1 MFEKNDLYSIIIL
14 MVEFTREHFMKKIY
28 TCIDIGNDTIRILVS
43 EYYHKRFRTL
53 AVSSVRSKGIK
64 NGVIVDENLLLER
77 LKLSLDDI
85 TSRINIPI
93 KKAII
98 TIPACE
104 AEYTLTHGNVP
115 IVNDE
120 KMVTQKDVLRVQNA
134 SLNDVLP
141 NMELVNITPIDFTI
155 YENGSEIETLKDP
168 KNKICDRLGIRAMM
182 VCVPKSHVVSY
193 AKVVEAAKVE
203 VVDLVLSP
211 IADFEEASFEDMDTC
226 ATAFINIGRDTTTV
240 STFNKGIITNSSV
253 LKIGSKVIDEDISYI
268 YYTTKK
274 VARKIKENFGIA
286 HTRYANKTETYET
299 RDVNG
304 KLVNINQYELSKVIN
319 KRLVE
324 ILNVAKNEL
333 KVLTNKQ
340 IRYIMV
346 LGGIT
351 DMPALNFVLED
362 VFGKMAKTHTIN
374 TLGIRKARFI
384 TASGALKHFVKKIKL
399 RGKEYSMF
407 SSEDEDGLVHSK
419 TRIGRND
426 SVFGRVFNYFF
437 DN

>member
-1 MFEKNDLYSIIIL
+1 
-14 MVEFTREHFMKKIY
+14 MKKIY
-28 TCIDIGNDTIRILVS
+28 TCIDIGTDTIRILVS
-43 EYYHKRFRTL
+43 EYYQKKFRTL

-64 NGVIVDENLLLER
+64 NGVITDENLVLER
-77 LKLSLDDI
+77 LKLALDDVS
-85 TSRINIPI
+85 SRINIPI

-98 TIPACE
+98 TIPAND
-104 AEYTLTHGNVP
+104 AEYSLVHGNVP

-120 KMVTQKDVLRVQNA
+120 KMVTEKDVLRVQNA
-134 SLNDVLP
+134 VINDVLP

-155 YENGSEIETLKDP
+155 YENGSEIETIKDP

-182 VCVPKSHVVSY
+182 VCVPKTLVVSF
-193 AKVVEAAKVE
+193 AKVVEAAGIE
-203 VVDLVLSP
+203 VVDLVLSSV
-211 IADFEEASFEDMDTC
+211 ADFEEVQNENLKEGVSAL
-226 ATAFINIGRDTTTV
+226 INVGKSTTTI
-240 STFNKGIITNSSV
+240 SMFNKGIITNSSV
-253 LKIGSKVIDEDISYI
+253 LKIGSRIIDDDVSYI

-274 VARKIKENFGIA
+274 SARKIKENFGIA
-286 HTRYANKTETYET
+286 HPRYANKKETYEAK
-299 RDVNG
+299 DVNG
-304 KLVNINQYELSKVIN
+304 KLVSINQYELSKVIN

-351 DMPALNFVLED
+351 DMPGMNFVLED
-362 VFGKMAKTHTIN
+362 VFGPMARVYGMD

-384 TASGALKHFVKKIKL
+384 TVSGAIKHFVKKIKL

-407 SSEDEDGLVHSK
+407 SSDDEDSLIHNK
-419 TRIGRND
+419 TRIGRSD
-426 SVFGRVFNYFF
+426 SIFGRFFSYFF

>member
-1 MFEKNDLYSIIIL
+1 
-14 MVEFTREHFMKKIY
+14 MKKIY
-28 TCIDIGNDTIRILVS
+28 TCIDIGTDTIRILVS
-43 EYYHKRFRTL
+43 EYYGKKFRTL

-64 NGVIVDENLLLER
+64 RGVIVDESLVLER
-77 LKLSLDDI
+77 LKLALDDI
-85 TSRINIPI
+85 SSRINIPI
-93 KKAII
+93 KKAVI
-98 TIPACE
+98 TIPAYN
-104 AEYTLTHGNVP
+104 AECTLVHGNVP
-115 IVNDE
+115 IVNEE
-120 KMVTQKDVLRVQNA
+120 KMVTEKDILRVQN
-134 SLNDVLP
+134 SVVNDILP
-141 NMELVNITPIDFTI
+141 NMELVSVTPIDFTI

-182 VCVPKSHVVSY
+182 VCVPKTSVVSF
-193 AKVVEAAKVE
+193 AKVVEKSGVE

-211 IADFEEASFEDMDTC
+211 IADFEEVKTEELESGM
-226 ATAFINIGRDTTTV
+226 TAIINIGKTITTV
-240 STFNKGIITNSSV
+240 SMFNKGIITNTSV
-253 LKIGSKVIDEDISYI
+253 LKIGSKIIDDDISYI

-274 VARKIKENFGIA
+274 AARKAKENFGIA
-286 HTRYANKTETYET
+286 HPRYANKNETYEV

-304 KLVNINQYELSKVIN
+304 KLVRINQYELSKVIN

-351 DMPALNFVLED
+351 DMPGLNFVLED
-362 VFGKMAKTHTIN
+362 VFGNNAKTYTIN

-384 TASGALKHFVKKIKL
+384 TISGAIKHFVKKIKL
-399 RGKEYSMF
+399 RGKEYTMF
-407 SSEDEDGLVHSK
+407 SSDDIDQMIHSK
-419 TRIGRND
+419 ARIGRND
-426 SVFGRVFNYFF
+426 SIFGRFFSYFF